1 MASHSTDPA
10 FNPTAGPA
18 SGSPRIPGRTDT
30 VLVIDDDA
38 DTLRMLTAVLEA
50 AEISVLVATSGQGAL
65 DLLAHIVPDLILID
79 AVMPGLDGFE
89 TTVRIKANPAWAG
102 VPVVFMTGLTESEH
116 VVEAFEVGG
125 TDYVRK
131 PVNHTELLA
140 RVRVHMAQG
149 RAMNASAASLD
160 ATGRRMIAT
169 DRAGNLLWYT
179 PGAEETIGRLAPG
192 WTRAD
197 DGLPPAFRDAVA
209 GLLTRRDLAGATVRL
224 DLKTAGS
231 LELVVVAQYRENE
244 VLIRLNEL
252 NPERDIARL
261 GEKLGL
267 TGRESEVLLWVSY
280 GKASSDISQVLEI
293 SPRTVQKHLERIYE
307 KLGVET
313 RSAAAAIAIRAI
325 GH

>member
-1 MASHSTDPA
+1 MQ
-10 FNPTAGPA
+10 G
-18 SGSPRIPGRTDT
+18 PGRTDT
-30 VLVIDDDA
+30 VLVIDDEP
-38 DTLRMLTAVLEA
+38 DTLRMLTAMLEA
-50 AEISVLVATSGQGAL
+50 AELSVLVATSGAGAL

-102 VPVVFMTGLTESEH
+102 IPVIFMTGLTESEH

-125 TDYVRK
+125 VDYVRK
-131 PVNHTELLA
+131 PVNHMELLA
-140 RVRVHMAQG
+140 RLRAHMAQG

-160 ATGRRMIAT
+160 ATGRQMVAT
-169 DRAGNLLWYT
+169 DRNGNLLWCT
-179 PGAEETIGRLAPG
+179 PGAEEVITRMVPG
-192 WTRAD
+192 WSRTATPE
-197 DGLPPAFRDAVA
+197 LPQELRDPVSS
-209 GLLTRRDLAGATVRL
+209 LLARRELSGATLRI
-224 DLKTAGS
+224 DQRGAGS

-252 NPERDIARL
+252 NPERDVAKLADR
-261 GEKLGL
+261 LGL
-267 TGRESEVLLWVSY
+267 TRREAEVLLWVSY
-280 GKASSDISQVLEI
+280 GKASSDISIVLEI

-325 GH
+325 GQ

>member
-1 MASHSTDPA
+1 MQ
-10 FNPTAGPA
+10 G
-18 SGSPRIPGRTDT
+18 PGRTDT
-30 VLVIDDDA
+30 VLVIDDEP

-65 DLLAHIVPDLILID
+65 DLLGHIIPDLILID

-102 VPVVFMTGLTESEH
+102 VPVIFMTGLTESEH

-131 PVNHTELLA
+131 PVNHSELLA
-140 RVRVHMAQG
+140 RLRVHMAQG
-149 RAMNASAASLD
+149 RAMHASVASLD
-160 ATGRRMIAT
+160 ATGRQMVAT
-169 DRAGNLLWYT
+169 DRNGNLLWCT
-179 PGAEETIGRLAPG
+179 PGAEQVIDR
-192 WTRAD
+192 
-197 DGLPPAFRDAVA
+197 VA
-209 GLLTRRDLAGATVRL
+209 GGWNRAAGALPAALRDPVGNLLARP
-224 DLKTAGS
+224 DLSGATTRIDLRGAGS

-252 NPERDIARL
+252 NPERDVLRL
-261 GEKLGL
+261 GERLGL
-267 TGRESEVLLWVSY
+267 TQRESEVLLWVSY
-280 GKASSDISQVLEI
+280 GKASSDISLVLEI

-325 GH
+325 GQ